1 MDITQLILDD
11 HHEQRRLFAML
22 EQIDRS
28 DVTSLMAMWSRLSI
42 FLELHA
48 SAEEK
53 LFYPVLLGIG
63 KGADETSVTEETED
77 AIKDHNQIRDAIT
90 AVAKHPVGSDAWLE
104 AVAQVNHVNSD
115 HMGEEERQGLTDVRR
130 HAGLGE
136 RHRLAVAF
144 ATFEAVHAEG
154 VKPVD
159 QDPKAYVERITG
171 RPVTPTTTLRSNE
184 NRTMKEKPLNDR
196 GGITVDAQR

>member
-22 EQIDRS
+22 EQIDRG
-28 DVTSLMAMWSRLSI
+28 DVTSLTAMWSRLSI

-48 SAEEK
+48 AAEEK
-53 LFYPVLLGIG
+53 LFYPVLLRIG
-63 KGADETSVTEETED
+63 KGADDTSPTEETED
-77 AIKDHNQIRDAIT
+77 AIKDHNEIRDAIA
-90 AVAKHPVGSDAWLE
+90 AVAEHPVGSDAWLA
-104 AVAQVNHVNSD
+104 AVAKVNHVNSD

-130 HAGLGE
+130 HAGLDE

-144 ATFEAVHAEG
+144 ATYEAVHAGG

-159 QDPKAYVERITG
+159 QDPKAYVERTAG

-184 NRTMKEKPLNDR
+184 N
-196 GGITVDAQR
+196 